1 MVRDARTSSR
11 RVVRAAADAGADRPT
26 ASARLAAGLPS
37 APPSTSYTVDAPPPS
52 GRAARVRAR
61 RRARDDRLVG
71 PHGGSRVTPRDA
83 SLAVAAETV
92 ALAGGVDVLIARAL
106 HLARDDQT
114 LEVALHLATDA
125 ALVAARD
132 AREAAAAL
140 EACVV
145 AHADHPGR
153 DREDVVED
161 ALRLDDALDRA
172 ALDDPLALESCEA
185 TEAEL
190 LEAAFQ
196 RASLTHAAAMDA
208 RDVAASALSGRLVE
222 DRWAAAVAAVA
233 ATDWRRDKKKPRV
246 RAKDRRCHQPKA
258 RQGWNKRAMR
268 VARVRLCAGCERA
281 LPSEELIRVARLSA
295 EEGAEEEGAEEEGAE
310 EGADEGAEPSSEGTN
325 PSAGKKKTRH
335 RRGSR
340 NGWAVVVDASSLG
353 VGGARLA
360 TLVAPGA
367 RATR

>member
-1 MVRDARTSSR
+1 MSTSPASAGTLRVLTSRASGPRAVFARLAGGSRRASPRVVLDARTSSR

-185 TEAEL
+185 TEAEPS
-190 LEAAFQ
+190 
-196 RASLTHAAAMDA
+196 R
-208 RDVAASALSGRLVE
+208 
-222 DRWAAAVAAVA
+222 
-233 ATDWRRDKKKPRV
+233 
-246 RAKDRRCHQPKA
+246 
-258 RQGWNKRAMR
+258 
-268 VARVRLCAGCERA
+268 
-281 LPSEELIRVARLSA
+281 LPSSA
-295 EEGAEEEGAEEEGAE
+295 
-310 EGADEGAEPSSEGTN
+310 P
-325 PSAGKKKTRH
+325 P
-335 RRGSR
+335 
-340 NGWAVVVDASSLG
+340 
-353 VGGARLA
+353 
-360 TLVAPGA
+360 
-367 RATR
+367 